1 MKRMDNRSRRKI
13 KRLIK
18 LVRKA
23 SDLAEEVNLFTD
35 SSMLKEVE
43 KSLQDTI
50 IKDALPP
57 TLTFDTDEEFEN
69 ALIYL
74 KQTDKKAYEKFMKL
88 LEQTYG

>member
-1 MKRMDNRSRRKI
+1 MDNRSRRKI
-13 KRLIK
+13 KKLIK

-57 TLTFDTDEEFEN
+57 TLKFDTDEEFEN